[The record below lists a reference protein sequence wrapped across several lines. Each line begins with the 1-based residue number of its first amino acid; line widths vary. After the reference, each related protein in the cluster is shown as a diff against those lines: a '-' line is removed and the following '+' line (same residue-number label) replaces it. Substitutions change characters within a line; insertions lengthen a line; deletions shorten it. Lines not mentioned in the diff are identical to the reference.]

1 MSESASGGDGAAVT
15 IIILVILVIA
25 AYIVYRSIYMI
36 KEKQKVVMELCG
48 KYNSTL
54 SAGLHFKLWPFFR
67 PKTYTWKYF
76 LTQGNNVVPV
86 RKINHH
92 IIATKSEVMD
102 FPKQDVISRDNARV
116 TLDAVMGYRISN
128 AKKMIYNSQNLPYM
142 LAKLLQAQVRNVAGT
157 LDVDSIVDDTTALSG
172 IQLSLNQIAQRWGVT
187 IEKVGIQ
194 GVEARQLKDVLA
206 KRKRAELRNKEIII
220 QAKTTKQTTI
230 VDSEGRRDKMVTE
243 AKGTLDQAISR
254 ARGTAAAI
262 VNKSVAEAKSV
273 KEIANAVVQAGENP
287 TDYLL
292 AVKYIDILKDIMQ
305 MRNTRIN
312 LLPKKTA
319 FLITSQALG
328 MNTLLPKGGAQA
340 R

>member
-1 MSESASGGDGAAVT
+1 
-15 IIILVILVIA
+15 
-25 AYIVYRSIYMI
+25 MI

>member
-1 MSESASGGDGAAVT
+1 MV
-15 IIILVILVIA
+15 L
-25 AYIVYRSIYMI
+25 Y
-36 KEKQKVVMELCG
+36 
-48 KYNSTL
+48 
-54 SAGLHFKLWPFFR
+54 R

-92 IIATKSEVMD
+92 IILTKSEVMD

-128 AKKMIYNSQNLPYM
+128 PKKMIYNSQNLPYM
-142 LAKLLQAQVRNVAGT
+142 LAKLLQAQVRNIAGT

-172 IQLSLNQIAQRWGVT
+172 IQLSLNQISQRWGVT

-230 VDSEGRRDKMVTE
+230 VDSEGRRDKMITE
-243 AKGTLDQAISR
+243 ARGTLDQKVSR
-254 ARGTAAAI
+254 ARGVAAAI
-262 VNKSVAEAKSV
+262 VNKAGAEAKSV

-292 AVKYIDILKDIMQ
+292 AVKYIDVLKDIMQ

-328 MNTLLPKGGAQA
+328 MNTLMPKGGA
-340 R
+340 RRN

>member
-1 MSESASGGDGAAVT
+1 MSEVVATVVIVVALL
-15 IIILVILVIA
+15 LVALVL
-25 AYIVYRSIYMI
+25 YKSIYFV
-36 KEKQKVVMELCG
+36 KERQQIVMELCG
-48 KYNSTL
+48 KYTHTL
-54 SAGLHFKLWPFFR
+54 KAGPHFVLWPFYR
-67 PKTYTWKYF
+67 PKTYSWKYF
-76 LTQGNNVVPV
+76 VTQGNNVVPV
-86 RKINHH
+86 RKINQT
-92 IIATKSEVMD
+92 IVLTKSEVMD

-206 KRKRAELRNKEIII
+206 KRKRAELGNKEIII

-230 VDSEGRRDKMVTE
+230 VDSEGRRDKMITE
-243 AKGTLDQAISR
+243 AKGTLEQAISR

-262 VNKSVAEAKSV
+262 INKAGAEAKSV
-273 KEIANAVVQAGENP
+273 KEIARVVANAGEDP
-287 TDYLL
+287 TNYLL
-292 AVKYIDILKDIMQ
+292 AVKYIDVLKEIMK
-305 MRNTRIN
+305 MNNTRIN

-328 MNTLLPKGGAQA
+328 MNTLLPKGGA
-340 R
+340 RRN